1 MAQYAEGASEID
13 PDAVATTEF
22 THVFR
27 GYSIDE
33 VKTFL
38 QHVSREMHRLR
49 DEPPRTIQDLAAT
62 VNQYSSGLE
71 EAHPTETLHRW
82 SRNGY

>member
-1 MAQYAEGASEID
+1 MAQYAEGASGID
-13 PDAVATTEF
+13 PDAVATAEF

-38 QHVSREMHRLR
+38 QHVSQEMHRLR
-49 DEPPRTIQDLAAT
+49 NELAAARSIQDL
-62 VNQYSSGLE
+62 SLI
-71 EAHPTETLHRW
+71 HI
-82 SRNGY
+82 

>member
-33 VKTFL
+33 VKHFCNTS
-38 QHVSREMHRLR
+38 VGKCV
-49 DEPPRTIQDLAAT
+49 A
-62 VNQYSSGLE
+62 
-71 EAHPTETLHRW
+71 
-82 SRNGY
+82 

>member
-13 PDAVATTEF
+13 PDAVATAEF

-49 DEPPRTIQDLAAT
+49 DELAAANSIQDLAAT
-62 VNQYSSGLE
+62 VNQNSSGLE
-71 EAHPTETLHRW
+71 EALSLIHI
-82 SRNGY
+82 